1 MEQEL
6 LLVDGLT
13 KRYGSF
19 TLDQVSF
26 SVPGGSIVGFIGEN
40 GAGKTTTLRLILDEI
55 PRDGGR
61 VSVFGRDNREQ
72 GSEVR
77 EEIGVVFDEC
87 HFHEMFTP
95 GEIGKILSKCYRCWD
110 GELYRSLLSRF
121 ALPEK
126 GKKIKEFSR
135 GMKMK
140 LGIAAALAHHP
151 RLLLLDEAT
160 SGLDPI
166 VRDEMLELLQEFVG
180 DEEHA
185 ILFSS
190 HITEDLEKVADYIV
204 FLHKGRVMFSEQ
216 KDTLLYDWG
225 VIKCGQADL
234 SRIDR
239 EDIAAVKSGAFETR
253 VLTKNREA
261 AARKYRDLTVDH
273 TSIEEIMVL
282 YGRGEEQ

>member
-1 MEQEL
+1 M
-6 LLVDGLT
+6 V
-13 KRYGSF
+13 
-19 TLDQVSF
+19 
-26 SVPGGSIVGFIGEN
+26 
-40 GAGKTTTLRLILDEI
+40 LRDIPKLI
-55 PRDGGR
+55 
-61 VSVFGRDNREQ
+61 
-72 GSEVR
+72 
-77 EEIGVVFDEC
+77 
-87 HFHEMFTP
+87 
-95 GEIGKILSKCYRCWD
+95 
-110 GELYRSLLSRF
+110 
-121 ALPEK
+121 
-126 GKKIKEFSR
+126 
-135 GMKMK
+135 
-140 LGIAAALAHHP
+140 
-151 RLLLLDEAT
+151 DEAT

-166 VRDEMLELLQEFVG
+166 VRDEVLELLQEFVC